1 MRSLALSFVLLTLP
15 SAISCV
21 SDEAD
26 KGEEEELDL
35 LSTDSKA
42 DSFRAPTW
50 HGEAAFGVPH
60 DAVLQDDERHHAW
73 WFDLSGE
80 AQVDMTTTY
89 TVRGQRRTDTVL
101 YFYKQ
106 LPNGNWGS
114 YIARND
120 DYGNTTYSQIKRT
133 LGAGR
138 YRVLVKGHTASTEGK
153 FRLNV
158 TCVGQGCQPAA
169 PSNACLFGTTYG
181 ELLENP
187 NLGISQRITI
197 TAANLDQFDARLQ
210 SRIVRAVQESSH
222 TDVTTAAEALSRVD
236 QEEIN
241 YNVIID
247 SSGRRTYTVFEYG
260 AGDNSY
266 GAVFDHFTD
275 EMATAIHDGDLYEC
289 NVTPKTCLLP
299 ETWYE
304 MRQDP
309 AYPQVSRTVVTNAAD
324 LTGVTAEQALKTFQQ
339 SYDDVTT
346 VAEGLERVDQNEVNV
361 YVFKHAA
368 SGALFDVIE
377 FGAGDT
383 SVGSI
388 FFKGTANRAAQMR
401 DQDIQS
407 CRYFAD

>member
-15 SAISCV
+15 SAIGCM

-50 HGEAAFGVPH
+50 HGEVAFGVPQ

-120 DYGNTTYSQIKRT
+120 DYGNTTYSQIKKT

-138 YRVLVKGHTASTEGK
+138 YRVLVKGHNASTEGK

-158 TCVGQGCQPAA
+158 TCAGAGCQPAA
-169 PSNACLFGTTYG
+169 PSDACLFGTTYG
-181 ELLENP
+181 ELIENP
-187 NLGISQRITI
+187 NLGISQRIKI
-197 TAANLDQFDARLQ
+197 TAATLGQYDAKMRDF
-210 SRIVRAVQESSH
+210 IVRAVQQSSH
-222 TDVTTAAEALSRVD
+222 TDVTTAEEALERVD

-241 YNVIID
+241 YNMVTD
-247 SSGRRTYTVFEYG
+247 STGRRTYAALEYG

-266 GAVFDHFTD
+266 GAVFDYFTG
-275 EMATAIHDGDLYEC
+275 EIATQIHDGDLYEC
-289 NVTPKTCLLP
+289 TPKPQTCLLP

-309 AYPQVSRTVVTNAAD
+309 AYPQVSRTIVTNPAD
-324 LTGVTAEQALKTFQQ
+324 LTGVTAQQALKTFQQ

-377 FGAGDT
+377 YGAGDT

-388 FFKGTANRAAQMR
+388 FFKGTADRAGQME
-401 DQDIQS
+401 DQDILS
-407 CRYFAD
+407 CRFFE